1 MPVEARWLD
10 DERQIVI
17 YEFVGQWSIEELRV
31 TFAAERAMIAESLRP
46 IAYIN
51 DYSLSTRIPLDVVLR
66 AREFIP
72 MMDTAIPTYIVHA
85 DTIVR
90 FMAEAVLRLLPSL
103 SIRFASSLEEA
114 RRMIAAD
121 LQDPVAV
128 QQEPQQNSKG

>member
-90 FMAEAVLRLLPSL
+90 FMAEAVLRFCPQLL
-103 SIRFASSLEEA
+103 IRFADNLEDARKQIEA
-114 RRMIAAD
+114 DMREAVELIPSQPRR
-121 LQDPVAV
+121 QR
-128 QQEPQQNSKG
+128 